1 MARTIFTK
9 DPVKFIPALA
19 EALKNVPEFEVPEW
33 ANYVKTGVSRERP
46 PAMDD
51 FWYTR
56 AASILRQLYIKGVVG
71 VGKLRT
77 KYGSRKDR
85 GGRPDKFFK
94 SGGKII
100 RVILQQAEAA
110 GLVEKVMRMQH
121 GRRLAAAGRDL
132 LDSIEVEE
140 KKGLNFE
147 EISVKAREI
156 VDPQDANLEEAA
168 DAVEVAE
175 ENTDVEAEAEEKVE
189 EAVEEVTEVE
199 EDKGEEVVEED
210 KDKSEAEVEEDVAE
224 EAVEDIKEEKES
236 VEDAE

>member
-1 MARTIFTK
+1 MSLELIYLRKKSLQNNMARTIFTK

-19 EALKNVPEFEVPEW
+19 EALKNVTEFEVPEW

-110 GLVEKVMRMQH
+110 GLVEKVTRMQH
-121 GRRLAAAGRDL
+121 GRRLTQAGRDF
-132 LDSIEVEE
+132 LDAIEVEE
-140 KKGLNFE
+140 KVGLNFE
-147 EISVKAREI
+147 EISVKPVAQPQVPSDEGKI
-156 VDPQDANLEEAA
+156 VEQD
-168 DAVEVAE
+168 
-175 ENTDVEAEAEEKVE
+175 TDVEQTPEEVIE
-189 EAVEEVTEVE
+189 EATEVE
-199 EDKGEEVVEED
+199 EDKGEETVEE
-210 KDKSEAEVEEDVAE
+210 
-224 EAVEDIKEEKES
+224 IKEEEKGS
-236 VEDAE
+236 VKDAE

>member
-1 MARTIFTK
+1 MSLELIYLRKKSLQNNMARTIFTK

-110 GLVEKVMRMQH
+110 GLVEKVTRMQH
-121 GRRLAAAGRDL
+121 GRRLTAAGRDF
-132 LDSIEVEE
+132 LDAIEVEE
-140 KKGLNFE
+140 KVGLNFE
-147 EISVKAREI
+147 DVSVKAMEI
-156 VDPQDANLEEAA
+156 VQEDTDEEQ
-168 DAVEVAE
+168 
-175 ENTDVEAEAEEKVE
+175 TPE
-189 EAVEEVTEVE
+189 EAVDEAVEVE
-199 EDKGEEVVEED
+199 EDKGEDE
-210 KDKSEAEVEEDVAE
+210 
-224 EAVEDIKEEKES
+224 VEDIVKETKGDVESDKEQG
-236 VEDAE
+236 DGK